1 MTPYLE
7 VRTLAPTR
15 ARRLLA
21 IVAAALLVA
30 PVGALLPGGVSDPAL
45 RILAMLAIAVLAP
58 VLGLA
63 FARPRE
69 LLTVDADA
77 GTIVVRTT
85 GELPDPRAQIE
96 QWPIAAARRVE
107 LEEFGSPMH
116 PRWGVRIDLD
126 GDEQLFLNAYDDR
139 DLAQDTVDHLV
150 LLGLPGTARADLRA
164 GELTASPPVTWL

>member
-15 ARRLLA
+15 ARRFLA
-21 IVAAALLVA
+21 IIAAALLVL
-30 PVGALLPGGVSDPAL
+30 PVGALLPGGTSDPTL
-45 RILAMLAIAVLAP
+45 RILAMLAIAILAP
-58 VLGLA
+58 LLGLA

-69 LLTVDADA
+69 FLTVDADA

-96 QWPIAAARRVE
+96 EWPIASARNVAI
-107 LEEFGSPMH
+107 EEFGSPAY
-116 PRWGVRIDLD
+116 PRWGVRIDLAS
-126 GDEQLFLNAYDDR
+126 GEELYLNTYADR

-150 LLGLPGTARADLRA
+150 LLGLPGQARSDLRA
-164 GELTASPPVTWL
+164 GELAAEPPVTWL